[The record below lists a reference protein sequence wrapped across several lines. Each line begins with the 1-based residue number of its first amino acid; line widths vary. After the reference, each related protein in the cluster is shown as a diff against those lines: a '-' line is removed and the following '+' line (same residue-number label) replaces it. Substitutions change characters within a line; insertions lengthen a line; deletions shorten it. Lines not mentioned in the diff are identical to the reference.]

1 MCFLSLEH
9 LRLRNSKIVKTK
21 CDPTPAEVDKFTE
34 AGFVLKSEGKMSKRA
49 IGVAS
54 AVISAVVFGM
64 VPLFMKT
71 VTAGGGTTLSGA
83 FYRFALSLPFLF
95 AVIKYKKIPM
105 DITKQEFLKI
115 CLITLFGYG
124 GTAVLLF
131 SSYNFIPTGMSTT
144 IHFVYP
150 VFTILGCIVFLK
162 EQVRPLKIFCAALC
176 MCGILLF
183 YNGESEASLPGI
195 GLAFLSGITYAFYII
210 YLKKGGLQDMDTI
223 KLIFYM
229 NSVAAVMIFIM
240 ALASGSFTVHMT
252 GNAWVT
258 AVVFAALIS
267 LVGVFGFQLGVKY
280 VGPESAAIL
289 STFEP
294 ITSVIIGI
302 LAYNEEFSLK
312 TLAGCLCILSS
323 VIIVARIK
331 E

>member
-1 MCFLSLEH
+1 M
-9 LRLRNSKIVKTK
+9 
-21 CDPTPAEVDKFTE
+21 DKRGRGI
-34 AGFVLKSEGKMSKRA
+34 AA
-49 IGVAS
+49 

-64 VPLFMKT
+64 VPLFMKINI
-71 VTAGGGTTLSGA
+71 AGGGTTLSGA
-83 FYRFALSLPFLF
+83 FYRFALSLPVLF

-105 DITKQEFLKI
+105 GITKQEFLKI
-115 CLITLFGYG
+115 CLITICGYG

-131 SSYNFIPTGMSTT
+131 SSYNFIPTGVSTT

-162 EQVRPLKIFCAALC
+162 DKVRPIKIICAVLC
-176 MCGILLF
+176 MGGILLF
-183 YNGESEASLPGI
+183 YNGDSASDLQGI
-195 GLAFLSGITYAFYII
+195 GLAFLSGVTYAFYII
-210 YLKKGGLQDMDTI
+210 YLKKSGLQGMDTI

-229 NSVAAVMIFIM
+229 NCVASVMIFIM
-240 ALASGSFTVHMT
+240 ALASGSFTADMT
-252 GNAWVT
+252 ATAWVT
-258 AVVFAALIS
+258 AVFFAAALS
-267 LVGVFGFQLGVKY
+267 LVGVYGFQTGVKY

-302 LAYNEEFSLK
+302 LAYNEEFSLR

-323 VIIVARIK
+323 VIIVAKMK